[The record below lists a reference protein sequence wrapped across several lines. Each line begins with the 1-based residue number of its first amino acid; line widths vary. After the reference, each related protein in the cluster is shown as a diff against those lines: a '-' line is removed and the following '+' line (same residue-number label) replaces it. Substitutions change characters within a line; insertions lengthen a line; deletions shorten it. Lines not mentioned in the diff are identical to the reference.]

1 MTVRGTARDY
11 GLYAVMTSIWG
22 ASFFFTAIAL
32 RSFNPY
38 MIVLGRMALA
48 AVVLAVVVRVRGL
61 AVPRDRRLLGHLALL
76 GAFNIALPFTLLT
89 VAQEHV
95 TSSTAVVLSAT
106 TPMFVFLIASLVTR
120 AEPFSLPR
128 LAGIAVA
135 FLGMT
140 ALSAGPEAGPAAG
153 SMAYGLWPL
162 AVVASSAIFAAGNVY
177 TRAHLPHL
185 DPAVIACGQLT
196 AATLYLGP
204 ATVLTGNFSLARPAL
219 LPVLAVVE
227 LGLLAS
233 AAGYLL
239 YFRFILRWGSTA
251 ASVNTYL
258 QPFVGLLLSV
268 LVLDEAMG
276 AGQWLA
282 LAVILLGLL
291 TFGFGPALVS
301 RARARSR

>member
-1 MTVRGTARDY
+1 MTARGTARDY

-38 MIVLGRMALA
+38 MIVLIRMALA
-48 AVVLAVVVRVRGL
+48 AAALGIVLRVRGL

-89 VAQEHV
+89 AAQQHV

-106 TPMFVFLIASLVTR
+106 TPVFVFLIASLVTR
-120 AEPFSLPR
+120 AERFSASR
-128 LAGIAVA
+128 LAGIVIA
-135 FLGMT
+135 FFGMA
-140 ALSAGPEAGPAAG
+140 ALSGGSAAG
-153 SMAYGLWPL
+153 GAWPL
-162 AVVASSAIFAAGNVY
+162 AVVASSAIFAIGNVY
-177 TRAHLPHL
+177 TRTHLPHL
-185 DPAVIACGQLT
+185 DPAVIAYGQLT
-196 AATLYLGP
+196 AATLWLVP
-204 ATVLTGNFSLARPAL
+204 ATALTGNLSAGRPAL

-268 LVLDEAMG
+268 LVLDEAMS
-276 AGQWLA
+276 ARQWGA

-291 TFGFGPALVS
+291 TFGLGPALVS
-301 RARARSR
+301 RARARPR

>member
-38 MIVLGRMALA
+38 MIVLIRMGLA

-106 TPMFVFLIASLVTR
+106 TPVFVFLIASLVTR

-135 FLGMT
+135 FLGMA
-140 ALSAGPEAGPAAG
+140 ALSAGPVGSAGGPEAG
-153 SMAYGLWPL
+153 GLWPL
-162 AVVASSAIFAAGNVY
+162 AVVASSAIFAVGNVY
-177 TRAHLPHL
+177 TRTHLPHL

-196 AATLYLGP
+196 AATVWLVP
-204 ATVLTGNFSLARPAL
+204 VTVVTGHFSFGRPAP

-276 AGQWLA
+276 AGQWQA

-301 RARARSR
+301 RARARRR